1 MRGRDEMSSKGDRTK
16 LMNLKIGLFG
26 KHSSGKSALINV
38 LLGEDANDVSETT
51 EPIYK
56 AMDIQGV
63 GSITIVDTAGL
74 DSSDKRV
81 KKTQAAAEE
90 IDVALMLIANDSMEL
105 ELAWI
110 NRLTRAGT
118 LVIPVVSQIDKL
130 PDNGKLLAAAIR
142 EASGKNPIRV
152 SAKQKIGIED
162 LRSEIIKLIK
172 K

>member
-1 MRGRDEMSSKGDRTK
+1 MFSDEKSDRTK

-26 KHSSGKSALINV
+26 KRSSGKSALINT
-38 LLGEDANDVSETT
+38 LLGEAETDVSETT
-51 EPIYK
+51 EPTYK
-56 AMDIQGV
+56 AMDIQGIGAV
-63 GSITIVDTAGL
+63 TIVDTAGL

-110 NRLTRAGT
+110 NRLNRAGT
-118 LVIPVVSQIDKL
+118 LVIPVISQIDKME
-130 PDNGKLLAAAIR
+130 DSGKNLAAAVR

-152 SAKQKIGIED
+152 SAKQNIGIEE
-162 LRSEIIKLIK
+162 LRSEIIRLIK
-172 K
+172 D